1 MRKRSNSEQIC
12 FSESCV
18 SQHLRNQV
26 IISSSEEEYMIEKFV
41 VLIGVE
47 VVVLD
52 EKEII
57 RNGLMFSIR
66 S

>member
-1 MRKRSNSEQIC
+1 
-12 FSESCV
+12 
-18 SQHLRNQV
+18 
-26 IISSSEEEYMIEKFV
+26 MIEKFV

-47 VVVLD
+47 AVALD

-66 S
+66 SQKMHYNSSCG

>member
-1 MRKRSNSEQIC
+1 
-12 FSESCV
+12 
-18 SQHLRNQV
+18 
-26 IISSSEEEYMIEKFV
+26 MIEKS
-41 VLIGVE
+41 VLITGVE
-47 VVVLD
+47 AVALD

>member
-1 MRKRSNSEQIC
+1 
-12 FSESCV
+12 
-18 SQHLRNQV
+18 
-26 IISSSEEEYMIEKFV
+26 MIEKFV